1 MYSNS
6 ICCVKDNYT
15 RSEFFNY
22 DKGVRQGCILS
33 PLLFNLYLN
42 ELPLILNNNAKDSIL
57 LPDGSHFN
65 CLLYADDLLLI
76 STSAEGLQQSLDRLS
91 KYCQDWL
98 LKINPTKTK
107 VIVFQKKSRKS
118 AIDKHNFMVSNENIE
133 IVNNYTYLGVK
144 FSANGNFTNH
154 KENLTE
160 KTKRSF
166 FAARRYLDFLKLP
179 IHIIN
184 KLFNTLFFPIL
195 TYCSEVWGIY
205 DKSDYSRW
213 DKDSI
218 GKTHI
223 HFCKMCLG
231 LNKRS
236 PNVASRNELGRLS
249 LNLQITMNIFK
260 FWIHLENQPP
270 DSIAKLCLNISDKM
284 AEENKS
290 GLINKINLL
299 STQLNIHKQSVNF
312 KNPSTFLSKAEN
324 TLSKHLKNHQLNL
337 IKKNKEYSSLKYI
350 TSQSDFH
357 NI

>member
-1 MYSNS
+1 MYSSS
-6 ICCVKDNYT
+6 ICCVKGNYT
-15 RSEFFNY
+15 RSEIFIY

-42 ELPLILNNNAKDSIL
+42 ELSFILNNNAKDSIL
-57 LPDGSHFN
+57 ILPDGSHLN

-76 STSAEGLQQSLDRLS
+76 STSSEGLQQSLDRLS

-107 VIVFQKKSRKS
+107 VIEFQKKSRKS

-184 KLFNTLFFPIL
+184 KLFNTPFFSIL
-195 TYCSEVWGIY
+195 MYCSKAWGIY
-205 DKSDYSRW
+205 DKSDFSRW
-213 DKDSI
+213 YKDSM
-218 GKTHI
+218 G
-223 HFCKMCLG
+223 LG

-260 FWIHLENQPP
+260 FWIHLENQHP
-270 DSIAKLCLNISDKM
+270 DSIAKLCLNI
-284 AEENKS
+284 
-290 GLINKINLL
+290 
-299 STQLNIHKQSVNF
+299 
-312 KNPSTFLSKAEN
+312 
-324 TLSKHLKNHQLNL
+324 
-337 IKKNKEYSSLKYI
+337 
-350 TSQSDFH
+350 
-357 NI
+357 

>member
-1 MYSNS
+1 MVRLVWVFWR
-6 ICCVKDNYT
+6 ICLCIFVT
-15 RSEFFNY
+15 R
-22 DKGVRQGCILS
+22 
-33 PLLFNLYLN
+33 
-42 ELPLILNNNAKDSIL
+42 
-57 LPDGSHFN
+57 
-65 CLLYADDLLLI
+65 
-76 STSAEGLQQSLDRLS
+76 
-91 KYCQDWL
+91 
-98 LKINPTKTK
+98 
-107 VIVFQKKSRKS
+107 
-118 AIDKHNFMVSNENIE
+118 
-133 IVNNYTYLGVK
+133 
-144 FSANGNFTNH
+144 H

-160 KTKRSF
+160 KTKRSS

-218 GKTHI
+218 EKTHI

-270 DSIAKLCLNISDKM
+270 DSIAKLCLNISEGVHLSQM
-284 AEENKS
+284 SVIYFFLGFSTCPYYRNVRYS
-290 GLINKINLL
+290 GCGCPQDE
-299 STQLNIHKQSVNF
+299 S
-312 KNPSTFLSKAEN
+312 
-324 TLSKHLKNHQLNL
+324 
-337 IKKNKEYSSLKYI
+337 
-350 TSQSDFH
+350 
-357 NI
+357 